1 MNIETYNILKDE
13 EGRILSL
20 DFSLEKQNFEII
32 NIYAPTKNAE
42 NPKFYKHLKKNINT
56 KQNIILGGDFNM
68 VEDILLDRQGGNP
81 NNTHMLGFDHLIQT
95 KQANNLVDIWR
106 KENPDKRLFTY
117 RDKNQ
122 LIHSRID
129 RIYIHDKQK
138 DKNVSIIPN
147 SLSDH
152 DAKKVTIEIKKTN
165 ISGTGYWKLNTSI
178 LKQKSFQS
186 LFKNVWK
193 DWQSEKNKYTSLN
206 QWWKSG
212 KIYFKIIAIKFSTI
226 KNQKINKDLQ
236 NLTNN
241 ILQEKMKN
249 EPDKT

>member
-1 MNIETYNILKDE
+1 
-13 EGRILSL
+13 
-20 DFSLEKQNFEII
+20 
-32 NIYAPTKNAE
+32 
-42 NPKFYKHLKKNINT
+42 
-56 KQNIILGGDFNM
+56 M

-81 NNTHMLGFDHLIQT
+81 NNTHMLGFHHLTQT
-95 KQANNLVDIWR
+95 KQGNNLVDIWR

-117 RDKNQ
+117 PDKNQ

-152 DAKKVTIEIKKTN
+152 NAKKVTIEIKKTN

-206 QWWKSG
+206 QWWESG